1 MVTDGEW
8 TAATAAAEVAA
19 ARVARLP
26 ALDALRAAAAA
37 HQDLLEAGLEVERAV
52 QRSNEAAA
60 LAAEAATAEQRA
72 VEVLAEAEGGHE
84 QARQHFAAH
93 LLAERL
99 AVGDPCPV
107 CGHEVLAAVAIATPD
122 DLGERRAAVDAAR
135 GALDEARERHR
146 RGEVAAERAAATV
159 EQLRAQLV
167 ALEHRLA
174 DHPDREAVEAQL
186 TEAVA
191 AQAAEAAAREAERAC
206 AGAAAAR
213 RAEADELGRRA
224 SALGAGYHAQRDA
237 VAALAPPVP
246 GDDVLAAW
254 AELERWA
261 GEQRDLQ
268 VVAVTG
274 AEAMAAE
281 VAGARSALL
290 DGLVA
295 AVGRAGVP
303 APTDGRALHR
313 AVVSALATA
322 TEQVASLE
330 RDVELAARL
339 TAEREAA
346 GEERVVAAEL
356 GRLLS
361 ARGFERWLVAEALH
375 RLAEGA
381 SATLHVLSG
390 GQFSLVID
398 ADGEFAVVDH
408 GNGDELRPVRTLS
421 GGETFQASL
430 ALALALADE
439 LSGMA
444 SGGATKL
451 DAIFLDEGFG
461 TLDPE
466 SLDTVAATI
475 ESLGTGGRMVGIVTH
490 VRELAARVPVRYE
503 VRKGPTTSTV
513 ERVAG

>member
-1 MVTDGEW
+1 MT
-8 TAATAAAEVAA
+8 
-19 ARVARLP
+19 
-26 ALDALRAAAAA
+26 
-37 HQDLLEAGLEVERAV
+37 
-52 QRSNEAAA
+52 
-60 LAAEAATAEQRA
+60 
-72 VEVLAEAEGGHE
+72 
-84 QARQHFAAH
+84 
-93 LLAERL
+93 
-99 AVGDPCPV
+99 
-107 CGHEVLAAVAIATPD
+107 
-122 DLGERRAAVDAAR
+122 
-135 GALDEARERHR
+135 RHR
-146 RGEVAAERAAATV
+146 RAEVAAERAAATV
-159 EQLRAQLV
+159 EQLRVRLV

-174 DHPDREAVEAQL
+174 DHPDREALEAQL
-186 TEAVA
+186 AEAVA
-191 AQAAEAAAREAERAC
+191 AHEAEAAARQAERAC

-213 RAEADELGRRA
+213 RADADELGRRA

-237 VAALAPPVP
+237 VAALAPPAP

-261 GEQRDLQ
+261 GAQRDVQ
-268 VVAVTG
+268 VVAV
-274 AEAMAAE
+274 AEAEAVAAE
-281 VAGARSALL
+281 VATTRSALL

-295 AVGRAGVP
+295 AVGRAGVHAP
-303 APTDGRALHR
+303 ADAGALHR
-313 AVVSALATA
+313 AVVSAVATA

>member
-1 MVTDGEW
+1 M
-8 TAATAAAEVAA
+8 
-19 ARVARLP
+19 
-26 ALDALRAAAAA
+26 
-37 HQDLLEAGLEVERAV
+37 
-52 QRSNEAAA
+52 
-60 LAAEAATAEQRA
+60 
-72 VEVLAEAEGGHE
+72 
-84 QARQHFAAH
+84 
-93 LLAERL
+93 
-99 AVGDPCPV
+99 
-107 CGHEVLAAVAIATPD
+107 
-122 DLGERRAAVDAAR
+122 
-135 GALDEARERHR
+135 
-146 RGEVAAERAAATV
+146 
-159 EQLRAQLV
+159 
-167 ALEHRLA
+167 
-174 DHPDREAVEAQL
+174 
-186 TEAVA
+186 
-191 AQAAEAAAREAERAC
+191 
-206 AGAAAAR
+206 
-213 RAEADELGRRA
+213 
-224 SALGAGYHAQRDA
+224 
-237 VAALAPPVP
+237 
-246 GDDVLAAW
+246 
-254 AELERWA
+254 
-261 GEQRDLQ
+261 
-268 VVAVTG
+268 
-274 AEAMAAE
+274 
-281 VAGARSALL
+281 
-290 DGLVA
+290 
-295 AVGRAGVP
+295 
-303 APTDGRALHR
+303 
-313 AVVSALATA
+313 VSALATA

-490 VRELAARVPVRYE
+490 VRELADTGTGPLRGPQGPHDLHGRAGGRLIRVTIDPWDPSYGTSADEAGAESEAAIDLAVERPLAAWSALGPPPDVVMPEVIQFVDGVRASTHGCGSRPTRAPRRGPGARSRGSDDRRGAGPSRRWRRRGPRAWWCAPRTDGCRRHSVPSRSAGVCSRRAPRPPTSSPATAPTSAVRPPPA
-503 VRKGPTTSTV
+503 RPTTS
-513 ERVAG
+513 RWRCSRP

>member
-1 MVTDGEW
+1 M
-8 TAATAAAEVAA
+8 
-19 ARVARLP
+19 
-26 ALDALRAAAAA
+26 
-37 HQDLLEAGLEVERAV
+37 
-52 QRSNEAAA
+52 
-60 LAAEAATAEQRA
+60 
-72 VEVLAEAEGGHE
+72 
-84 QARQHFAAH
+84 
-93 LLAERL
+93 
-99 AVGDPCPV
+99 
-107 CGHEVLAAVAIATPD
+107 
-122 DLGERRAAVDAAR
+122 
-135 GALDEARERHR
+135 
-146 RGEVAAERAAATV
+146 
-159 EQLRAQLV
+159 
-167 ALEHRLA
+167 
-174 DHPDREAVEAQL
+174 
-186 TEAVA
+186 
-191 AQAAEAAAREAERAC
+191 
-206 AGAAAAR
+206 
-213 RAEADELGRRA
+213 
-224 SALGAGYHAQRDA
+224 
-237 VAALAPPVP
+237 
-246 GDDVLAAW
+246 
-254 AELERWA
+254 
-261 GEQRDLQ
+261 
-268 VVAVTG
+268 
-274 AEAMAAE
+274 
-281 VAGARSALL
+281 
-290 DGLVA
+290 
-295 AVGRAGVP
+295 
-303 APTDGRALHR
+303 
-313 AVVSALATA
+313 VSAVATA
-322 TEQVASLE
+322 TEQVAALA

-346 GEERVVAAEL
+346 AEERVVAADL